1 MRHGVSVVQLCA
13 VLPGVWVVWVE
24 EGAVMRQ
31 VEGAVAVVTPRARA
45 RSQRLGHYS
54 TQRAPISRPI
64 QRKAGVTVRYRECCS
79 CCCLG

>member
-31 VEGAVAVVTPRARA
+31 VEGVVAVVTARARP
-45 RSQRLGHYS
+45 RSQRLDHYS
-54 TQRAPISRPI
+54 TQRAPISRLI